1 MSQADEGCTST
12 TKEDRYKGVRRRKW
26 GKWVSEIRLPGTQTR
41 LWLGSYAT
49 PEAAAVAHDT
59 AVFYLRGPSSMA
71 NLNFPTCVP
80 TFHRGD
86 MSPRSIQRA
95 ASDAGMA
102 IDAQLADKGQENDL
116 KPMASS
122 VLFQGLE
129 SLVWEEKEES
139 ATVYAASHEVSGGE
153 ALDISVDDMEI
164 YI

>member
-12 TKEDRYKGVRRRKW
+12 KQDRYKGVRRRKW

-80 TFHRGD
+80 TFHRCD

-116 KPMASS
+116 KPMASC
-122 VLFQGLE
+122 VLFHGLE

-139 ATVYAASHEVSGGE
+139 ATVYAASHEMSGGE